1 MLLSWPEGE
10 KNILVPLDRALTG
23 VDFIQKGLKKV
34 ITKKIKMSGLAL
46 VSDTNRVEKLTDESY
61 ATLRRLEYSRGDL
74 TIYINIDYRVEDGQ
88 IIGASG
94 MISRG
99 GIGSAVNLYEITKP
113 MGNKSIELGINWF
126 ASGTQDVEIT
136 KDFIEKYR

>member
-1 MLLSWPEGE
+1 MEY
-10 KNILVPLDRALTG
+10 
-23 VDFIQKGLKKV
+23 LKKV

-74 TIYINIDYRVEDGQ
+74 TIYININYRVKDGQ

-136 KDFIEKYR
+136 KDFIEVLEVATKAVSQVNNYLKLEGANGEL

>member
-1 MLLSWPEGE
+1 M
-10 KNILVPLDRALTG
+10 KY
-23 VDFIQKGLKKV
+23 LKKV

-99 GIGSAVNLYEITKP
+99 GI
-113 MGNKSIELGINWF
+113 
-126 ASGTQDVEIT
+126 
-136 KDFIEKYR
+136 R

>member
-1 MLLSWPEGE
+1 MEY
-10 KNILVPLDRALTG
+10 
-23 VDFIQKGLKKV
+23 LKKV
-34 ITKKIKMSGLAL
+34 ITKKVKMSGLAL

-61 ATLRRLEYSRGDL
+61 ATLRKLKYSKGSLAID
-74 TIYINIDYRVEDGQ
+74 INIDYRVEDGQ

-99 GIGSAVNLYEITKP
+99 RIGSAVNLYEITKP

-126 ASGTQDVEIT
+126 AGGTQDVEAT
-136 KDFIEKYR
+136 KDFIEMLEVATKAVSQANNYIKLEGANGEL

>member
-1 MLLSWPEGE
+1 MEY
-10 KNILVPLDRALTG
+10 
-23 VDFIQKGLKKV
+23 LKKV

-136 KDFIEKYR
+136 KDFIEVLEVATKAVSQVNNYLKLEGANGEL

>member
-1 MLLSWPEGE
+1 MEY
-10 KNILVPLDRALTG
+10 
-23 VDFIQKGLKKV
+23 LKKV

-113 MGNKSIELGINWF
+113 IGDKSIELGINWF

-136 KDFIEKYR
+136 KDFIEVLEVATKAVSQVNNYLKLEGANGEL